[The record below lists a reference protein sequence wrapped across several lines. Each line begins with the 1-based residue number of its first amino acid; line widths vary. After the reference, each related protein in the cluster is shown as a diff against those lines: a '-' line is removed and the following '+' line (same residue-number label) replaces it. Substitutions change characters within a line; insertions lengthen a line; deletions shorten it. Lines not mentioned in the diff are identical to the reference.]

1 MADNKPRQK
10 MRAHRESK
18 HQHGSGGK
26 GPKLTPLQ
34 GVLINRSGPLGHRL
48 RFEGKLARPMKK
60 SSRGDGA

>member
-34 GVLINRSGPLGHRL
+34 GVLINSSGPIGHRL
-48 RFEGKLARPMKK
+48 RSQGKLIRAPKRRPK
-60 SSRGDGA
+60 GD